1 MSETMN
7 LPTSVFASQG
17 AEAEHLYL
25 LGWPARAIDRLR
37 RELSAGCAR
46 TFAAPATARTST
58 AQSTSS
64 GTASGRPA
72 EGATPPLCDS
82 PCSRAPRVSSNT

>member
-1 MSETMN
+1 MSETMT

-37 RELSAGCAR
+37 REARRMREDLRRSRDRSHLDRAEHIRRHRERAAAQARHTSALRLSLLAR
-46 TFAAPATARTST
+46 
-58 AQSTSS
+58 
-64 GTASGRPA
+64 
-72 EGATPPLCDS
+72 PL
-82 PCSRAPRVSSNT
+82 V